1 MKEQIVFIEYFPMI
15 HTLKMAKGLRDT
27 GRYET
32 ILIAFNKFDKEFFKM
47 GYDKIIN
54 LDVSQRP
61 NPKNLLYFLKT
72 SFSKERARFFAEIK
86 ALNPY
91 IVQITGLGVFSFLSN
106 FLINKN
112 IPRVYYAY
120 DIISFRNLE
129 RNEDNYRG
137 IKKYNL
143 SYFPKILRRLEKHY
157 FRNSSG
163 IIHKGSKEELNYL
176 NYSVSTPDLF
186 LTPGCLEDWTYAT
199 KKNKRDGIHIV
210 FAGHPNEDIYYAHP
224 FREIIKEITAQG
236 IHFHTYGKI
245 PLHNDY
251 FLNEEKNNP
260 YFHYHDRL
268 NPKELNE
275 VISNYHYGI
284 IPDFFNELIDP
295 LWPKTSV
302 GHKMFNYLEAGLP
315 IIMTNELQA
324 MAAIVKKYKIG
335 ICIDYEDIK
344 KLRKTLQHINYKKL
358 QENVE
363 KAQRELSI
371 SNLTKKLECFYK
383 EIVERNE
390 KKTNKNFTGL
400 KERRKQIS
408 FFLRG
413 SKIVLRK

>member
-120 DIISFRNLE
+120 DIMAFCDMKRNKN
-129 RNEDNYRG
+129 RSIR
-137 IKKYNL
+137 KYNL
-143 SYFPKILRRLEKHY
+143 SYFPKILKRLEKYY
-157 FRNSSG
+157 FKTFNG
-163 IIHKGSKEELNYL
+163 ILHKGSKNELSL
-176 NYSVSTPDLF
+176 LDYSIDSPDLF
-186 LTPGCLEDWTYAT
+186 LTPSCLEEWTHT
-199 KKNKRDGIHIV
+199 PKKKSMKEIHIV
-210 FAGHPNEDIYYAHP
+210 YAGNPLNEDIFYAYP
-224 FREIIKEITAQG
+224 FRNIMKEITKQK
-236 IHFHTYGKI
+236 INLHTYGKNY
-245 PLHNDY
+245 LYDNY
-251 FLNEEKNNP
+251 FLKEDKDNS
-260 YFHYHDRL
+260 YFHYHDKVS
-268 NPKELNE
+268 PKELNKT
-275 VISNYHYGI
+275 ISNYNYGLI
-284 IPDFFNELIDP
+284 SDFYNGFINP
-295 LWPKTSV
+295 LWPKTSIS
-302 GHKMFNYLEAGLP
+302 HKISNYLEAGLP
-315 IIMTNELQA
+315 IIISKEYRS
-324 MAAIVKKYKIG
+324 AADFIKKYKLG

-344 KLRKTLQHINYKKL
+344 RLREILHNINYKKL

-371 SNLTKKLECFYK
+371 GNLTKKLECFYK

-400 KERRKQIS
+400 KYQI
-408 FFLRG
+408 
-413 SKIVLRK
+413 K